1 MAEGWVQSM
10 VWRSGCRW
18 LRKPAGQCRRAGLR
32 ARFGRLRRDERG
44 AALVEFGL
52 LAWPFFALL
61 LAVVEVSLMLL
72 HTSTLETAVNNVARE
87 IRVGIAAN
95 QTDEAAYID
104 SRLCDQLLLRSNCNE
119 LFVEIR
125 NLGNDLSANI
135 ATSVDLTFT
144 SYDTDGDGQLSSTEM
159 DTAIGALP
167 SEPSTG
173 GSYMLVRAYSR
184 YQLIIPMV
192 APLLGG
198 SDGEVVLMSTAI
210 FRTEPF

>member
-1 MAEGWVQSM
+1 M
-10 VWRSGCRW
+10 VWRFGCRW
-18 LRKPAGQCRRAGLR
+18 LRTPARQCRRAGLR
-32 ARFGRLRRDERG
+32 ARFGRLKRDERG

-95 QTDEAAYID
+95 QSNEAAYID
-104 SRLCDQLLLRSNCNE
+104 TRLCDQLLLRSNCDE
-119 LFVEIR
+119 LFVEVR
-125 NLGNDLSANI
+125 NLGNDFSAST

-144 SYDTDGDGQLSSTEM
+144 SYDTDGDGQLISTEM
-159 DTAIGALP
+159 DTATSSLP
-167 SEPSTG
+167 SESSTG
-173 GSYMLVRAYSR
+173 SSYMLVRAYSR